1 MTRSFGDLVAKSVGV
16 IAMPEIKS
24 FQLTKESKFVILA
37 SDGLWDRIS
46 SDEVVR
52 IISRDYYSSRD
63 AEGAVNFL
71 V

>member
-1 MTRSFGDLVAKSVGV
+1 MV
-16 IAMPEIKS
+16 
-24 FQLTKESKFVILA
+24 LA